1 MCNKMDSGI
10 ELQEPCT
17 SSSMFLQQSPPKRPA
32 EALDVR
38 DNFEF
43 FNVAEPEEFNRQ
55 NRKLKRQKKSAL
67 SLYDECGRIRH
78 NGLDVCDCMDD
89 DCPGCWFECEKCGSS
104 KCGPE
109 CRTNRNFFYES
120 IEIDGQS
127 DCIRNQ
133 HFLVKK

>member
-1 MCNKMDSGI
+1 MDSGI

-17 SSSMFLQQSPPKRPA
+17 SSSMFLQQSPPKIPA
-32 EALDVR
+32 REAR
-38 DNFEF
+38 NASDNFELSI
-43 FNVAEPEEFNRQ
+43 VAETEEFSRQ
-55 NRKLKRQKKSAL
+55 NRNLKRKKKIAC

-89 DCPGCWFECEKCGSS
+89 DCPGCWFECVKCGST

-109 CRTNRNFFYES
+109 CRKNRNFFYES
-120 IEIDGQS
+120 IEFDGQT

-133 HFLVKK
+133 HFPVKK